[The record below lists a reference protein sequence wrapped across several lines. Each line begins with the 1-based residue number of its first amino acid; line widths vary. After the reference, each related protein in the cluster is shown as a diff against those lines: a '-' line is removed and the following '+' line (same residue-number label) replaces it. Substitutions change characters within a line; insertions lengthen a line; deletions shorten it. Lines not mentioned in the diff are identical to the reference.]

1 MGASRWSEQ
10 DIAVLREKYPTSG
23 TDIPILREKFSTQA
37 IRVKA
42 CNLGI
47 GNVARKEG
55 MDASFVMFH
64 GARVP
69 FGHVLDYYGVSCGIY
84 KTKQFELLG
93 KQELT
98 DRFEKMFIDVDGILQ
113 RTVSS
118 FVLPEEEYIS
128 WENKLWTP
136 TYYIAYY
143 RPSWDNRAFW
153 EAKRLN
159 SLTNQQT
166 LEYLEG
172 GHRRRCYTS
181 EEDDIIRENSD
192 MTANELSALLHNRS
206 ADSVYMR
213 ARSLGITL
221 SLGAGDNYIRCMSH
235 TNAHVLTAA
244 TGYVGT
250 DGEQYC
256 FLVCAV
262 CKRVLLVK
270 CQDGTTF
277 QHDESGCQSRE
288 VPAGCALPRHIS
300 RRLKGDKH

>member
-1 MGASRWSEQ
+1 MASKWSEQ
-10 DIAVLREKYPTSG
+10 DIAILREEYPTSG
-23 TDIPILREKFSTQA
+23 TDIPILREKFSVQA

-47 GNVARKEG
+47 GNIAAKEG
-55 MDASFVMFH
+55 MGASFVMFH

-84 KTKQFELLG
+84 KTKQFKSLG

-98 DRFEKMFIDVDGILQ
+98 DRFEKMFIDVDGVLQ

-128 WENKLWTP
+128 RENTLWTP

-143 RPSWDNRAFW
+143 RPPWDARVFW
-153 EAKRLN
+153 EVKHFN
-159 SLTNQQT
+159 SWTNQQT

-172 GHRRRCYTS
+172 GHRRCRYTS

-206 ADSVYMR
+206 VNSVYMR

-221 SLGAGDNYIRCMSH
+221 SLGEDDNYIRGVSH
-235 TNAHVLTAA
+235 TNTNVLTGA

-270 CQDGTTF
+270 RQDGTTF
-277 QHDESGCQSRE
+277 QHDESSCKLRE
-288 VPAGCALPRHIS
+288 VPAGCTIPRHIL
-300 RRLKGDKH
+300 RRLKEG